1 MLFCSFTKVMALVI
15 IAWIANLYDCVS
27 GLHVCLDSFT
37 DGLWQRAKLNIACKK
52 HGHFDT
58 CLTFAV
64 DCMYLHS
71 VCLCQ
76 EQCVQEGEWPK
87 QELTVLQW
95 ADWAIP
101 VYSLQMSHG
110 KRDVNSAAG
119 WAKFSSVP
127 VLRLQKDIWTCSWIF
142 IYQYG
147 HIDELCH

>member
-1 MLFCSFTKVMALVI
+1 MFIHKSHGISYNCMNSKPVWLCQWVTCLSWQLYWWTLAESKVEYCMQKTWSFWYMLNIC
-15 IAWIANLYDCVS
+15 C
-27 GLHVCLDSFT
+27 GLHV
-37 DGLWQRAKLNIACKK
+37 
-52 HGHFDT
+52 
-58 CLTFAV
+58 LTF
-64 DCMYLHS
+64 
-71 VCLCQ
+71 CLCQ